1 MRQERERGAEA
12 PRGPRSVPQPE
23 YWAKIYEDYHEELRH
38 YFAKYVK
45 SSQDV
50 DDLVQSVFVKLIAH
64 NCTLQYPR
72 VYVHVAA
79 RHVMCSFWQRKK
91 RNELARRATSTSC
104 DGRDVNSAARGDL
117 ESDPLRQA
125 AKGETRVIVVS
136 TMAGLSPI
144 LAEALRLRF
153 MNELHL
159 EEAAAQ
165 AGCSRE
171 TLKKRLRRAKQFLV
185 KWLGGGAGC
194 LD

>member
-1 MRQERERGAEA
+1 MRHERERGVAA
-12 PRGPRSVPQPE
+12 PQRLGSAPQPE
-23 YWAKIYEDYHEELRH
+23 YWAKIYQDYHGELRH

-50 DDLVQSVFVKLIAH
+50 DDLVQTVFVRLIAQ

-79 RHVMCSFWQRKK
+79 RHVMYSHWERKK
-91 RNELARRATSTSC
+91 QSLLARRAVSAGC
-104 DGRDVNSAARGDL
+104 DERDIDAVPRDW
-117 ESDPLRQA
+117 ESDPVRQLT
-125 AKGETRVIVVS
+125 KGEARIIAGS
-136 TMAGLSPI
+136 MMAGLSPV
-144 LAEALRLRF
+144 LAEALRLRY

-159 EEAAAQ
+159 DEAAAR

-171 TLKKRLRRAKQFLV
+171 TLKKRLRRAKQFVARVL
-185 KWLGGGAGC
+185 KGRTGC